1 MNNYFT
7 DDKMRLNLDLKRN
20 SSLNKCKINE
30 KLKKKIKFKQK
41 YYEIF
46 FFKNDELN

>member
-20 SSLNKCKINE
+20 SSLNKCKIYE
-30 KLKKKIKFKQK
+30 KLKKKKSNLNKNIMK
-41 YYEIF
+41 IF
-46 FFKNDELN
+46 FLKTMN